1 MIPDKQSKRSIYF
14 LSVLVY
20 SLQLLSTTRF
30 LFLVLGFDPDLGP
43 RGRMFESCCPD
54 SPESLVLKQIW
65 LSLKHS
71 PGALTRLEPL
81 YELSRIFWDDRQLS
95 V

>member
-1 MIPDKQSKRSIYF
+1 MIPEKRSQRLIYF

-20 SLQLLSTTRF
+20 SLQLPSNTRF

-43 RGRMFESCCPD
+43 SGRMFESCRPD
-54 SPESLVLKQIW
+54 SPENLVLKQIW

-71 PGALTRLEPL
+71 PCALTRLEPL
-81 YELSRIFWDDRQLS
+81 YELSHYLS
-95 V
+95 G

>member
-1 MIPDKQSKRSIYF
+1 MIPDKRSKRLIYF

-20 SLQLLSTTRF
+20 SLQLPSNTRF

-54 SPESLVLKQIW
+54 SPENLVLRQIW
-65 LSLKHS
+65 LSLKHI
-71 PGALTRLEPL
+71 PRALTRLETL
-81 YELSRIFWDDRQLS
+81 YELSHYLS
-95 V
+95 G